1 MAAVGS
7 GRFDGDRARKNAPLV
22 TRFRRFSRYRL
33 RGRCRVRLA
42 PQQFERPLLQR
53 RQHAQLRHTV
63 LRSRLQPQLQRRE
76 RRQVCRQVREALQ
89 RQVPLQRLS
98 RAVLALAPHGRAAQ
112 QGPGRAGAAA
122 ARGSAAAHGAGDPV
136 KSRGLVR
143 SGDRLDSVRIYEFVR
158 AHQAQYPIACM
169 CRVLEV
175 STSGYYAW
183 RRRPSSRWAQENAIL
198 SGRIAEIH
206 EQSQGIY
213 GSRRVHAELRA
224 QGVVVSWQRVAR
236 LMRASGLQGVT
247 RRRRVSTTQSDRQA
261 TVAPD
266 RVERCFKASEPNQL
280 WVADITYVPTVE
292 GFLYLATVLDVFSRK
307 VVGWAMSARQTAA
320 LVLEALQM
328 AIDTRAPREVV
339 FHSDHGTQ
347 YTALAVAARCDQA
360 DILRS
365 MGTVGDCYDNAL
377 AESLFATVECE
388 LLQRVRL
395 TNREE
400 AKTAIFRFL
409 EGFYNR
415 RRRHSALGYVA
426 PVEFERSWSEARVA
440 AAKRGPAP
448 APAEFLEA

>member
-1 MAAVGS
+1 
-7 GRFDGDRARKNAPLV
+7 
-22 TRFRRFSRYRL
+22 
-33 RGRCRVRLA
+33 
-42 PQQFERPLLQR
+42 
-53 RQHAQLRHTV
+53 
-63 LRSRLQPQLQRRE
+63 
-76 RRQVCRQVREALQ
+76 
-89 RQVPLQRLS
+89 
-98 RAVLALAPHGRAAQ
+98 
-112 QGPGRAGAAA
+112 
-122 ARGSAAAHGAGDPV
+122 
-136 KSRGLVR
+136 
-143 SGDRLDSVRIYEFVR
+143 
-158 AHQAQYPIACM
+158 M

-183 RRRPSSRWAQENAIL
+183 RRRPPSRRAQENAIL

-224 QGVVVSWQRVAR
+224 QGVVISWQ
-236 LMRASGLQGVT
+236 
-247 RRRRVSTTQSDRQA
+247 RVSTTQSDRQA

-266 RVERCFKASEPNQL
+266 RVERCFEASEPNRL

-328 AIDTRAPREVV
+328 AIDTRAPRKVV

-347 YTALAVAARCDQA
+347 YTALAVAARCAQA

-377 AESLFATVECE
+377 AESFFATVECE

-400 AKTAIFRFL
+400 AKTEIFRFL
-409 EGFYNR
+409 EGFYNHH
-415 RRRHSALGYVA
+415 RRHSALGYVA

-440 AAKRGPAP
+440 TAKRGPAP